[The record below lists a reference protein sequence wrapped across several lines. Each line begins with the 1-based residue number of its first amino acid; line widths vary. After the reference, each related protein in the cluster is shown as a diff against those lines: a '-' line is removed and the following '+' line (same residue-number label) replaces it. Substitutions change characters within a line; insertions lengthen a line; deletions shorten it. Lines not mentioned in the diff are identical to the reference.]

1 MKSYRANVGAGLT
14 GLVVKE
20 HEMPKP
26 GRREILMRVRANSL
40 NFREIS
46 VLRGTSPLP
55 VKPDVVMGAD
65 GAGEI
70 VALGEGVTRV
80 KVGDRVAAA
89 MFPRWIDG
97 PLPGTTHHRSVAHS
111 MG

>member
-1 MKSYRANVGAGLT
+1 MKSYHGNLGAGLT

-46 VLRGTSPLP
+46 VLRGTYPLP
-55 VKPDVVMGAD
+55 VKP
-65 GAGEI
+65 
-70 VALGEGVTRV
+70 AL
-80 KVGDRVAAA
+80 VGMSSSR
-89 MFPRWIDG
+89 P
-97 PLPGTTHHRSVAHS
+97 PGTSPGWRSTTA
-111 MG
+111 